1 LFFLVAALLV
11 AGLAYMALR
20 LAQRGQGREVA
31 A

>member
-1 LFFLVAALLV
+1 LFFLIAALIV

-20 LAQRGQGREVA
+20 LAQRGPGKEVA